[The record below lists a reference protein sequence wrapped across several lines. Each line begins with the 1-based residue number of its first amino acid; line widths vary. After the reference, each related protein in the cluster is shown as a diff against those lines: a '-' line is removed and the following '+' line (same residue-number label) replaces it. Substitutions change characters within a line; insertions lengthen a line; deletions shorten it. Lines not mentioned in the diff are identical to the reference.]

1 MDRDHA
7 LALLGRYV
15 TSESLTRHCIA
26 TAAVMRG
33 LAQTLGEDADL
44 WERIG
49 ILHDIDFEI
58 IGEDMTRHGIEGAR
72 TLREEGLSEEVC
84 QAVER
89 HNHTLFGPYTEPL
102 DLALQSADS
111 ISGFVIACALV
122 KGGAVTDVTPK
133 TVRKKLKDKTFAAG
147 CARERIA
154 AVGAL
159 MDLTDFYQV
168 AIDAI
173 ADCREELG
181 LR

>member
-7 LALLGRYV
+7 LALLGRHV

-33 LAQTLGEDADL
+33 LAEALDEDTDL
-44 WERIG
+44 WETIG
-49 ILHDIDFEI
+49 ILHDIDFEAV
-58 IGEDMTRHGIEGAR
+58 GEDMTRHGIEGAR
-72 TLREEGLSEEVC
+72 ILRDEGLPEEVC
-84 QAVER
+84 RGVER

-111 ISGFVIACALV
+111 ISGFIIACALV

-133 TVRKKLKDKTFAAG
+133 TVKKKMKDRTFAAG

-154 AVGAL
+154 AVESL
-159 MDLTDFYQV
+159 MDLPDFYQV
-168 AIDAI
+168 AIDAV
-173 ADCREELG
+173 AGHKEELG